1 MAQIGQS
8 TPLRRPLRPT
18 IKALPEHARVHNRAL
33 VLQTVYRAGP
43 LSRADVARI
52 TGLTRMTV
60 GEVVTALL
68 DETLLFEL
76 GPSARAP
83 RPGKPGTLLDLN
95 RDGHCIVAVDLGGSF
110 EFRGGIVDLDGTIR
124 VRRSVPSRGLVGGQ
138 ALETAI
144 ALIKSLIDVSD
155 RPVLGVGVG
164 SPGIVDDAGAI
175 LTAPNRAWSGL
186 PLKGAL
192 ESALCT
198 PVVVVNDA
206 NAAAL
211 AEFSFGVA
219 SPDLMVVMV
228 GDGVGAG
235 LILQGEPLRGSRFAA
250 GEIGHI
256 VADDASEQDCR
267 CGKRGC
273 LEIWLSE
280 TRIRERIA
288 GSPSHDRVLADAG
301 ARLGAVIAPIVGAI
315 DLRHVVLAGPA
326 DLLDGELLAAASR
339 SLTERSALPAVKGA
353 EISVSTLG
361 ADIVVRGAAALVL
374 SERLGVS

>member
-1 MAQIGQS
+1 M
-8 TPLRRPLRPT
+8 
-18 IKALPEHARVHNRAL
+18 
-33 VLQTVYRAGP
+33 
-43 LSRADVARI
+43 

-68 DETLLFEL
+68 DETLLFER
-76 GPSARAP
+76 GPSARTP

-95 RDGHCIVAVDLGGSF
+95 SDGHSIVAVDLGGSL

-124 VRRSVPSRGLVGGQ
+124 VRRSVPSRGLLGAE
-138 ALETAI
+138 ALEAAI
-144 ALIKSLIDVSD
+144 DLIKSLVENSD
-155 RPVLGVGVG
+155 RQVLGVGVG
-164 SPGIVDDAGAI
+164 SPGIVDDAGTV

-186 PLKGAL
+186 PLRAAIETAL
-192 ESALCT
+192 GGL

-206 NAAAL
+206 NAATL

-256 VADDASEQDCR
+256 VADDASEHDCR

-273 LEIWLSE
+273 LEVWLSE

-288 GSPSHDRVLADAG
+288 GSPSRDLVLADAG
-301 ARLGAVIAPIVGAI
+301 ARLGAVMAPIVGAI
-315 DLRHVVLAGPA
+315 DLRHLVLAGPA
-326 DLLDGELLAAASR
+326 DLLEGELLAVASR
-339 SLTERSALPAVKGA
+339 TLIERSALPTVRGA
-353 EISVSTLG
+353 EMSISTLG
-361 ADIVVRGAAALVL
+361 EDIVVRGAAVLVL

>member
-1 MAQIGQS
+1 M
-8 TPLRRPLRPT
+8 
-18 IKALPEHARVHNRAL
+18 HNRSL

-43 LSRADVARI
+43 LSRADIARM
-52 TGLTRMTV
+52 TGLTRVTV

-68 DETLLFEL
+68 DETLLLEL
-76 GPSARAP
+76 GPRARAP
-83 RPGKPGTLLDLN
+83 RPGKPGSLLDLN
-95 RDGHCIVAVDLGGSF
+95 RDGHRIVAVDLGGSR
-110 EFRGGIVDLDGTIR
+110 EFRGGVVDLDGTIG
-124 VRRSVPSRGLVGGQ
+124 VRRAVLSRGLVGDE
-138 ALETAI
+138 ALEAAI
-144 ALIKSLIDVSD
+144 SLIRSLIEESD

-164 SPGIVDDAGAI
+164 SPGIVDDAGTV
-175 LTAPNRAWSGL
+175 LTSANRDWSGL
-186 PLKGAL
+186 PLRAAI
-192 ESALCT
+192 ESALRA

-256 VADDASEQDCR
+256 VADDASEHDCR

-273 LEIWLSE
+273 LEVWLSE

-288 GSPSHDRVLADAG
+288 GSPSRDLVLADAG
-301 ARLGAVIAPIVGAI
+301 ARLGAVMAPIVGAI
-315 DLRHVVLAGPA
+315 DLRHLVLAGPA
-326 DLLDGELLAAASR
+326 DLLEGELLAAASR
-339 SLTERSALPAVKGA
+339 TLIERSALPTVRGA
-353 EISVSTLG
+353 EMSISTLG
-361 ADIVVRGAAALVL
+361 EDIVVRGAAVLVL
-374 SERLGVS
+374 AERLGVS